1 MLKLPVG
8 TFETTFPI
16 GVGGA
21 YAPVTMV
28 NNASASEIYAARVA
42 TGVLSAGTSGSS
54 LTNVV
59 NKTWYLGKTSANSTG
74 TGTDLI
80 FSYDP
85 ADVLGTVVNPVLY
98 SYVGGAWVAQAVA
111 STTFEND
118 PDNSNPSNNT
128 PFKRVTFRGFKGT
141 MTLAGSLFMIG
152 NPSPSITSFTPTTS
166 GATTS
171 VVISGSG
178 FTGATAVSFGGT
190 AATSFTVNSNTQ
202 ITAVVGA
209 GASGSVSVT
218 TPGTLATNATLA
230 GFTYAPAPTIS
241 YFSPIRANAGT
252 TVTIKGTNLSTTSAV
267 SFGGIAAYSFTV
279 VDNNTVTAILR
290 NGATGSVSL
299 TTSGG
304 TTSLAGFTYGIPY
317 TSVDLLAGW
326 NETNTLTATYPL
338 AASFTKTGAVSSAST
353 NFSNMTGVNL
363 GSNKWT
369 HANTSATLV
378 TGSAPYL
385 SYSISTSV
393 GTKFIRFVIGGL
405 NVAGTTKLQ
414 LRSSVDNFANS
425 LGEFTT
431 VPGNMGLTSVN
442 LNGIDTQ
449 TAGSTE
455 FRIYAYNGNGDQ
467 ITIANGSNYTPTDN
481 TNPSYSAAYNVMIYG
496 AERPAATLGSIA
508 NMNKLISDPI
518 FAIPTPSTNSSGTF
532 TYSSSNPAV
541 ATVSSNLVTIVGTGT
556 TTITVQQ
563 NATEDY
569 AETST
574 TFTVTV
580 TKPAS
585 IRSLPIN
592 KLIGDSNETLS
603 VTSDSPGSIT
613 YSGGVA
619 NVFSVSGT
627 TLSVGTQAGTGT
639 VTVSQAASGIYT
651 ATTATIPVTI
661 SDPNKLAP
669 SLSWISG
676 YNKTK
681 GEPAFNLPIPVSTS
695 LGAFTYYSSN
705 PTVATITGNQVSI
718 VGEGQTTL
726 SAIQASTLTY
736 RSGSISAPLI
746 VGLSTNSSPNLS
758 AFPNQTKT
766 ITDGSYTIT
775 APMSAGSGAFTYTS
789 SNPAVATIS
798 GNTVTLVGLGAT
810 TISAIQDPSVGYN
823 GGTISATLT
832 VVNPNVPVFTFAPSA
847 SWTRGSVINTLL
859 PTFVSG
865 AAVTS
870 YSIAPP
876 LPAGLSFNTNTGEV
890 SGTPVSLSP
899 LRDYTITGSNVG
911 GSTSVTTSFAV
922 LEPAPTNLAITV
934 PAIYLLGQTITP
946 VTPTN
951 SGGVVSTY
959 SISPSL
965 PGGLVFDPATGT
977 ISGTPG
983 EIKAATTYTIT
994 ATNSGG
1000 STTTTFTLTVN
1011 DIAPSTLSYASPIV
1025 LERGIAILPI
1035 GPSTSGGTIT
1045 SYTIS
1050 PALPSGLTLN
1060 ASTGVISGTPTVVS
1074 PRTTYTITGS
1084 NVTGSLTATM
1094 DIIVND
1100 APPVNFTYPTP
1111 PIYYLNT
1118 AITPLTPSNSGGTPA
1133 GYSISPALP
1142 AGLSFNTST
1151 GVISGTPTAITPSA
1165 TYVVT
1170 ASNFV
1175 GSISQNVVIEVKDYA
1190 PINLVYPSSTLTAT
1204 KSVAI
1209 TAQTPTVGGGAVI
1222 SYTVSPAL
1230 PAGLS
1235 INVNT
1240 GSLTG
1245 TATVLSPAANYT
1257 FTANNGTGFTTFVMQ
1272 IAVVDVAPSQL
1283 TYATPVGLVRTQA
1296 MTNLSPTVQGGAI
1309 VSYSVSPALPAG
1321 LSLNTT
1327 TGVISGTPTAVTAQ
1341 ATYTITATNTGGS
1354 TTFGA
1359 VIRVY
1364 EFNDPNLDSDGDGII
1379 DSADQC
1385 PLLFGTAQ
1393 LNGCPVDSDGDG
1405 YYDSVD
1411 DLDDD
1416 NDGILDTVENAAC
1429 NQPSASCDTDGD
1441 TIPNRLDLDSDGDG
1455 IKDVIE
1461 AVGTDA
1467 NNDGKADG
1475 SVNTSG
1481 VPSSA
1486 GSGLTPADTDS
1497 DITLNPYD
1505 TDSDGDTVLDGVDQC
1520 RLVAGSVLLNG
1531 CPVDSDGDGVFDT
1544 LGDLDDDNDG
1554 ILDTVENAACNPSS
1568 ITCDTDGDNI
1578 PNNLDLDSDGDGI
1591 KDVIEAGG
1599 TDANNDGK
1607 ADGTVNGSGIPSS
1620 AGAGLTPTDIDL
1632 DGLRNPYD
1640 VESDGDGVLDQTEV
1654 NDNTNPRNAC
1664 SYLLIHRTVT
1674 TSANWQQGDC
1684 DGDGVINLNDTNPLL
1699 AIAQNDFFG
1708 PVVNGTISG
1717 NVMANDD
1724 YIPGANISLTRLP
1737 GGAAGTATGTV
1748 VLTPTTGVLT
1758 YTAGL
1763 NEPASVVTIGYQVC
1777 NTTTNTCSTAL
1788 ISVRITRDNPVLSNF
1803 PALTKTIQDQ
1813 PFTITPP
1820 TSSAGTGA
1828 IIYTSSNPAV
1838 ATISGNVVTI
1848 VGIGTTTITATQAQD
1863 NNYNAA
1869 SITTILTV
1877 LIGDSDGDGVPDT
1890 DEQAQGTNP
1899 YDSGS
1904 FLDSDGD
1911 GVPDYIENQQGT
1923 NPSNATSFLDSDGDG
1938 VPDYVEQR
1946 QGTNPA
1952 YVSSYL
1958 DSDGDGVPDYV
1969 EQRQGTDP
1977 RNAASF
1983 RDTDRGGI
1991 SDYVENRQSTNPLV
2005 APDVLQDADGDGIP
2019 DYLEG
2024 FDPMNPVASADRD
2037 GDGIP
2042 DYLDNDS
2049 DGDGIPDVTER
2060 THDTDGDG
2068 VPDFQEMLDGTNPT
2082 NPSSFK
2088 DTDGDGVPDFV
2099 EIAQGTDPFNATS
2112 SRDSD
2117 GDGVPDFVETQQGTN
2132 PNNPA
2137 SSRDSDGDGIP
2148 DYVETRQG
2156 TNPNTSGD
2164 VVADSD
2170 GDSIP
2175 NYIEGYN
2182 NQSPNASRDSD
2193 GDGTADYLDLDSDGD
2208 SILDIVERTVD
2219 TDGDGIMNYRDL
2231 DSDNDGILDALE
2243 GSGDV
2248 DSDGTAN
2255 YLDTDTDND
2264 SIFDA
2269 WEARDEFTYHR
2280 DYNADGRISI
2290 ESGAFVDNNS
2300 NGLIDLLETRLGG
2313 TPLVPEDTDRD
2324 GTPDYKDNDS
2334 DGDSIPDF
2342 LERTEDADRDR
2353 LANYR
2358 DDDAD
2363 GDGVG
2368 DNLEKWADFDN
2379 DALPNYLDSDSDGD
2393 GIPDAWEG
2401 AERCWTCT
2409 DADKIDNN
2417 GDGWDDR
2424 IQFAGFKPKDTD
2436 GDGAWDF
2443 LDIDSDN
2450 DCIPDAVEG
2459 LNDVDHDGALNFRDG
2474 DSDNDKIP
2482 DNIEAVSCANPADSD
2497 GDGVRDFE
2505 DFDSDNDGML
2515 DAFEA
2520 GSNGFKPQDFDQ
2532 DGKPDYRDSDSDDDG
2547 ISDLI
2552 EAGAKPTSPED
2563 TDKDGSFDYQDLDSD
2578 NDTISDKI
2586 ETSADTDKDGIADF
2600 RDLDSDGDT
2609 ILDAIEKAVDSDGDG
2624 ILNFRDLDSDGDTI
2638 PDAVEKAIDTDGDTL
2653 ADFLDLD
2660 SDGDSIPDRV
2670 EAGTNPAKPVDSDGD
2685 GKANYIDTDS
2695 DGDKIPD
2702 AIEAGL
2708 NPSVPVDTDADARP
2722 DYLDLDSD
2730 NDGIPDTYEAGV
2742 NPATPLDTDRDGIF
2756 NFRDVDSDGDAIP
2769 DRVEAGTLT
2778 NANEPTN
2785 YKDIDTDGDGKPNYT
2800 DTDSDNDGITD
2811 QIEAGKDPNNP
2822 VDTDKDGKQDYVDVD
2837 SDNDGVSDKDEAN
2850 LVNGVPMDTDKDGI
2864 PDYLDTDTDGDG
2876 ILDAVEDDLNYGAL
2890 PDCDKD
2896 GIPNRLDK
2904 DQCDTF
2910 TTQGF
2915 SPNGDGKNDTF
2926 IIPGILGR
2934 QPNRLT
2940 IMSRTGAVVY
2950 DVENYKNDWAG
2961 KGQNGQDLPDGTYY
2975 YVLDFYGK
2983 FPTVSNYVYINR
2995 LK

>member
-1 MLKLPVG
+1 D
-8 TFETTFPI
+8 
-16 GVGGA
+16 
-21 YAPVTMV
+21 
-28 NNASASEIYAARVA
+28 SE
-42 TGVLSAGTSGSS
+42 
-54 LTNVV
+54 
-59 NKTWYLGKTSANSTG
+59 
-74 TGTDLI
+74 
-80 FSYDP
+80 
-85 ADVLGTVVNPVLY
+85 
-98 SYVGGAWVAQAVA
+98 
-111 STTFEND
+111 
-118 PDNSNPSNNT
+118 
-128 PFKRVTFRGFKGT
+128 
-141 MTLAGSLFMIG
+141 
-152 NPSPSITSFTPTTS
+152 
-166 GATTS
+166 
-171 VVISGSG
+171 
-178 FTGATAVSFGGT
+178 
-190 AATSFTVNSNTQ
+190 TQ
-202 ITAVVGA
+202 ITAVLGSGA
-209 GASGSVSVT
+209 TGSVSVSSAFG
-218 TPGTLATNATLA
+218 GTATLA
-230 GFTYAPAPTIS
+230 GFTFYPTPVIS
-241 YFSPIRANAGT
+241 FFSPMRANAGT
-252 TVTIKGTNLSTTSAV
+252 TVVIKGSGFTTANAV
-267 SFGGIAAYSFTV
+267 YFGGPNGTPANSFTV
-279 VDNNTVTAILR
+279 VNDNTINAVVKNGSSGTVYVRTLGGNTQ
-290 NGATGSVSL
+290 SP
-299 TTSGG
+299 
-304 TTSLAGFTYGIPY
+304 GFVYGLPY
-317 TSVDLLAGW
+317 TSIDLLAGW
-326 NETNTLTATYPL
+326 NQLATASATYPA
-338 AASFTKTGAVSSAST
+338 AASYLKSGVVSSAVTSA
-353 NFSNMTGVNL
+353 SNMTGNSSA
-363 GSNKWT
+363 SNQWSHT
-369 HANTSATLV
+369 NTSASLSV
-378 TGSAPYL
+378 SASTPTL
-385 SYSISTSV
+385 SYSVTTSQA
-393 GTKFIRFVIGGL
+393 TKFTRFVLGGL
-405 NVAGTTKLQ
+405 NISGTTKLQ
-414 LRSSVDNFANS
+414 LRSSIDNFATS
-425 LGEFTT
+425 LGEFTS
-431 VPGNMGLTSVN
+431 GSGANFGLTSVDIAS
-442 LNGIDTQ
+442 LVTQ
-449 TAGSTE
+449 LAGTTE
-455 FRIYAYNGNGDQ
+455 FRIYAYNGSGD
-467 ITIANGSNYTPTDN
+467 IISLPDGNSYSATDN
-481 TNPSYSAAYNVMIYG
+481 TNPNLNGTYNVMVYG
-496 AERPAATLGSIA
+496 ATKASPTLGSLVNIVKR
-508 NMNKLISDPI
+508 NTDPT
-518 FAIPTPSTNSSGTF
+518 FSLSTPSTNSSGTF
-532 TYSSSNPAV
+532 SYTCSDPNVATISGNQVTIVGAGIADITATQAPSEDYGSASTTFRLTVTKLPTIRMDNILKLIGDGPVTLSATSDSPGAFSYAGSIANVYSVSGSTLTVGTSEGSGLLTITQASSGIYEAASVSVHVTVTSPSKIAPTLTWISSINKVLGNPAFVLTPPTSTSAGSYTYISSNSNV
-541 ATVSSNLVTIVGTGT
+541 ATISGSTVTIVGTGQSAIT
-556 TTITVQQ
+556 AFQFSNGNYRAASIAIPMVVGLSTNTNPTLGTFANQTKTISLGSYTIT
-563 NATEDY
+563 APS
-569 AETST
+569 ST
-574 TFTVTV
+574 
-580 TKPAS
+580 
-585 IRSLPIN
+585 
-592 KLIGDSNETLS
+592 
-603 VTSDSPGSIT
+603 
-613 YSGGVA
+613 SGGA
-619 NVFSVSGT
+619 FSYV
-627 TLSVGTQAGTGT
+627 
-639 VTVSQAASGIYT
+639 
-651 ATTATIPVTI
+651 
-661 SDPNKLAP
+661 
-669 SLSWISG
+669 
-676 YNKTK
+676 
-681 GEPAFNLPIPVSTS
+681 
-695 LGAFTYYSSN
+695 SSN
-705 PTVATITGNQVSI
+705 PTVATV
-718 VGEGQTTL
+718 
-726 SAIQASTLTY
+726 
-736 RSGSISAPLI
+736 SGS
-746 VGLSTNSSPNLS
+746 
-758 AFPNQTKT
+758 
-766 ITDGSYTIT
+766 
-775 APMSAGSGAFTYTS
+775 
-789 SNPAVATIS
+789 
-798 GNTVTLVGLGAT
+798 TVTLVGLGT
-810 TISAIQDPSVGYN
+810 TSITAIQDATQGFNPATTS
-823 GGTISATLT
+823 STLT
-832 VVNPNVPVFTFAPSA
+832 VVNPSVPVISYTPGNAT
-847 SWTRGSVINTLL
+847 WTRGSLISNIL
-859 PTFVSG
+859 PTLVSG
-865 AAVTS
+865 AAATS
-870 YSIAPP
+870 FSIAPP
-876 LPAGLSFNTNTGEV
+876 LPSGLTFDTNTGEI
-890 SGTPVSLSP
+890 SGTPLITSP
-899 LRDYTITGSNVG
+899 ARNYTITALNSG
-911 GSTSVTTSFAV
+911 GSTAITSSFAV
-922 LEPAPTNLAITV
+922 LEPAPSNLSITV
-934 PAIYLLGQTITP
+934 PSIYLLGQSITP
-946 VTPTN
+946 VSPTN
-951 SGGVVSTY
+951 SGGIVSSY

-965 PGGLVFDPATGT
+965 PGGLVFDPTTGT

-1011 DIAPSTLSYASPIV
+1011 DIAPTALSYASPIV
-1025 LERGIAILPI
+1025 LERGISVLPI

-1060 ASTGVISGTPTVVS
+1060 ASTGVISGTPSVVS

-1084 NVTGSLTATM
+1084 NVTGSLTSTM

-1100 APPVNFTYPTP
+1100 APPVNFSYPTP

-1170 ASNFV
+1170 ASNFM

-1296 MTNLSPTVQGGAI
+1296 MTSLSPTVQGGAI
-1309 VSYSVSPALPAG
+1309 VSYTVSPALPAG

-1354 TTFGA
+1354 TSFGA

-1441 TIPNRLDLDSDGDG
+1441 TVPNRLDLDSDGDG

-1461 AVGTDA
+1461 AGGTDT

-1486 GSGLTPADTDS
+1486 GSGLTSADTDS
-1497 DITLNPYD
+1497 DSTLNPYD
-1505 TDSDGDTVLDGVDQC
+1505 TDSDGDTVLDAVDQC

-1554 ILDTVENAACNPSS
+1554 ILDTVENAACNPSN

-1578 PNNLDLDSDGDGI
+1578 PNYLDLDSDGDGI

-1599 TDANNDGK
+1599 TDANNDGN
-1607 ADGTVNGSGIPSS
+1607 ADGAVNGSGIPSS

-1632 DGLRNPYD
+1632 DGLRNPFD

-1708 PVVNGTISG
+1708 PVINGAISG

-1724 YIPGANISLTRLP
+1724 FVPGANISLTRLP

-1788 ISVRITRDNPVLSNF
+1788 INVRITRDNPVLSNF

-1820 TSSAGTGA
+1820 TSSAGTGT
-1828 IIYTSSNPAV
+1828 ITYTSSNPAV

-1863 NNYNAA
+1863 NNYNAV

-1923 NPSNATSFLDSDGDG
+1923 NPSNTASFLDSDGDG

-2099 EIAQGTDPFNATS
+2099 EIVQGTDPFNAIS

-2117 GDGVPDFVETQQGTN
+2117 GDGVPDYVETQQGTN
-2132 PNNPA
+2132 PNNPS

-2182 NQSPNASRDSD
+2182 TQSPNASRDSD

-2208 SILDIVERTVD
+2208 SILDATERTVD
-2219 TDGDGIMNYRDL
+2219 TDGDGVMNYRDL
-2231 DSDNDGILDALE
+2231 DSDNDGILDQIE
-2243 GSGDV
+2243 GLI
-2248 DSDGTAN
+2248 DSDGDGFVN
-2255 YLDTDTDND
+2255 YLDLDSDND
-2264 SIFDA
+2264 GLMDPLES
-2269 WEARDEFTYHR
+2269 RDEFTGHR
-2280 DYNADGRISI
+2280 DFNYDGRVTL
-2290 ESGAFVDNNS
+2290 ESGAFFDVNA
-2300 NGLIDLLETRLGG
+2300 NGLIDVLESRFGG
-2313 TPLVPEDTDRD
+2313 TPVVPYDMDRD
-2324 GTPDYKDNDS
+2324 GTPDYLDRDSDNDDLLDSFERLNDS
-2334 DGDSIPDF
+2334 DQDRLRNF
-2342 LERTEDADRDR
+2342 RDRDS
-2353 LANYR
+2353 
-2358 DDDAD
+2358 D

-2368 DNLEKWADFDN
+2368 DYYEGTGDTDRDGVRNFED
-2379 DALPNYLDSDSDGD
+2379 LDSDAD
-2393 GIPDAWEG
+2393 GIPDTWEG
-2401 AERCWTCT
+2401 TDRCWTCK
-2409 DADKIDNN
+2409 DSDKIDNN
-2417 GDGWDDR
+2417 DDGWDDR
-2424 IQFAGFKPKDTD
+2424 IQYVNPTPKDTD
-2436 GDGAWDF
+2436 GDRIYDF
-2443 LDIDSDN
+2443 LDTDSDN
-2450 DCIPDAVEG
+2450 DCIHDGLEG
-2459 LNDVDHDGALNFRDG
+2459 LGDIDHDDQYNFRDT
-2474 DSDNDKIP
+2474 DSDNDRIP
-2482 DNIEAVSCANPADSD
+2482 DMIEALTCGKPVDTD
-2497 GDGVRDFE
+2497 GDGARDFE

-2515 DAFEA
+2515 DVFEA
-2520 GSNGFKPQDFDQ
+2520 GSNGMLPQDFDQ
-2532 DGKPDYRDSDSDDDG
+2532 DGKPDYRDSDSDNDG
-2547 ISDLI
+2547 ITDLI
-2552 EAGAKPTSPED
+2552 EAGSNPTNPID
-2563 TDKDGSFDYQDLDSD
+2563 TDGDGAPDYHDLDSD
-2578 NDTISDKI
+2578 NDTISDAI
-2586 ETSADTDKDGIADF
+2586 ETSVDTDKDGIPDF

-2609 ILDAIEKAVDSDGDG
+2609 IPDATEKAIDTDGDG

-2638 PDAVEKAIDTDGDTL
+2638 PDAVEKAIDTDGDQL
-2653 ADFLDLD
+2653 PDYLDLD
-2660 SDGDSIPDRV
+2660 SDGDTIPDRV
-2670 EAGTNPAKPVDSDGD
+2670 EAGPNPAKPVDTDGD
-2685 GKANYIDTDS
+2685 GKANYVDTDS

-2708 NPSVPVDTDADARP
+2708 NPSSPVDTDVDSRP
-2722 DYLDLDSD
+2722 DYLDLDSE
-2730 NDGIPDTYEAGV
+2730 NDGIPDTFEAGV
-2742 NPATPLDTDRDGIF
+2742 NPAAPLDTDRDGIF
-2756 NFRDVDSDGDAIP
+2756 NFRDLDSDGDTIP

-2800 DTDSDNDGITD
+2800 DTDSDGDGILD

-2822 VDTDKDGKQDYVDVD
+2822 VDTDKDGMQDYVDLD
-2837 SDNDGVSDKDEAN
+2837 SDNDGISDKDEAN
-2850 LVNGVPMDTDKDGI
+2850 LVDGLPADTDKDGI
-2864 PDYLDTDTDGDG
+2864 PDYLDTDSDGDG
-2876 ILDAVEDDLNYGAL
+2876 ILDALEDDLNYGAL
-2890 PDCDKD
+2890 LDCDKD

-2926 IIPGILGR
+2926 IIPGILSR

-2940 IMSRTGAVVY
+2940 IMSRSGAVVY